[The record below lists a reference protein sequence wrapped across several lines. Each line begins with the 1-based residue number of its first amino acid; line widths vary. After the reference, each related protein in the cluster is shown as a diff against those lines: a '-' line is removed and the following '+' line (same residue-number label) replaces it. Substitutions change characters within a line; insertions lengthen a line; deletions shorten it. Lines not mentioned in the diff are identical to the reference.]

1 MVHESIPEGLL
12 IPDLTAVNSDE
23 FVPAKSGL
31 ERIVESC
38 STPINSHHERNPEK
52 LPFTS
57 CYYRQHPY
65 GSRTTYMSNRAPPI
79 EERDNP
85 QRYTRKT
92 PHSSL
97 RLLQKKLSP
106 SSKLS
111 SQKKRKAVEKACRQ
125 FISDNN
131 SGPFRD
137 LSQNLESSRN
147 HDFIDIADRLK
158 VLANSCGLTQY
169 SRRIENYLLSKC
181 EPEGNRPEILTF
193 KSSSSSY

>member
-1 MVHESIPEGLL
+1 MVQELIQEGLPM
-12 IPDLTAVNSDE
+12 PDLTIDDLDK

-31 ERIVESC
+31 ERILESS
-38 STPINSHHERNPEK
+38 STPINSHHKKNPEK
-52 LPFTS
+52 PPFTS

-111 SQKKRKAVEKACRQ
+111 SHEKRKAVEKACKQ
-125 FISDNN
+125 FIGEKNY
-131 SGPFRD
+131 GPFRD
-137 LSQNLESSRN
+137 LSQRLVHSRDI
-147 HDFIDIADRLK
+147 DFIDVADRLK
-158 VLANSCGLTQY
+158 VLANSCGLKQY
-169 SRRIENYLLSKC
+169 SRMIENYLFSMC

-193 KSSSSSY
+193 KSNSSSY